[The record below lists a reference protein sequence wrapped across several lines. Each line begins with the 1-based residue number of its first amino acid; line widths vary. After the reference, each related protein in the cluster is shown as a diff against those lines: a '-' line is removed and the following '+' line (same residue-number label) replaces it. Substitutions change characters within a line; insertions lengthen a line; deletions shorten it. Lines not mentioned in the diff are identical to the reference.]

1 MHESILHWFII
12 GTETSHTMETSH
24 NTVKLAQLSY
34 DNQLNTMLP
43 NLYSSVSDQTE
54 GSFRATH
61 WTFNFENVA
70 KHARSNVLSFCRNL
84 ATGTFLQWAW
94 VANGLNKWEHLVLFL
109 QMSCQGKHIFY
120 CLVSTSSPSSRVL
133 TAVPKLWFAFQCQ
146 SGNNVVE
153 ILDVPWSAAW
163 TSLPVYWS
171 PYLLDW
177 PGHLP
182 QGNKAFP
189 CPTEHFPGLSSSH
202 SVCPFWFRV
211 TVAHLNKNLCCST
224 SFICSFQN
232 ATSMPACSAV
242 ESILP
247 LTPQRPG
254 FARVMNIR

>member
-1 MHESILHWFII
+1 
-12 GTETSHTMETSH
+12 
-24 NTVKLAQLSY
+24 
-34 DNQLNTMLP
+34 MLP

-163 TSLPVYWS
+163 TSLPFIGRLTCLTGQAIS
-171 PYLLDW
+171 
-177 PGHLP
+177 H
-182 QGNKAFP
+182 KA
-189 CPTEHFPGLSSSH
+189 TRHFPALLNTSQA
-202 SVCPFWFRV
+202 CRRA
-211 TVAHLNKNLCCST
+211 TV
-224 SFICSFQN
+224 
-232 ATSMPACSAV
+232 SALFDFV
-242 ESILP
+242 SLWLI
-247 LTPQRPG
+247 
-254 FARVMNIR
+254 